1 MTAYDTTIDAD
12 SPVAHYKLGEASGT
26 TLVARVGPN
35 GTYSASG
42 ITYNVA
48 GLLTANN
55 GADTAVSFLR
65 PSGSIGGSASIS
77 SANAQATFDATAQFS
92 LETWITPLSD
102 VARTTQQNVLDRT
115 FYGLYLTAANVPAI
129 FHSASGATNTT
140 ATNPLMAGQVYH
152 LVYTFDGTTHV
163 VYQDGASIISVAG
176 TRTVG
181 GGLGIAIYPG
191 GGESVNATMDEV
203 AVYTSGLTQSQVA
216 AHYNA
221 GIATA
226 DDTTKPGLPGMFSP
240 QLVPAGW
247 F

>member
-12 SPVAHYKLGEASGT
+12 SPAAHYKLGESSGT

-42 ITYNVA
+42 ITYSAA

-55 GADTAVSFLR
+55 GADTAISFLR
-65 PSGSIGGSASIS
+65 PSGSIGGSATV
-77 SANAQATFDATAQFS
+77 AAAAAQTAFDGTAQFS

-102 VARTTQQNVLDRT
+102 VARTTQQNILDRT
-115 FYGLYLTAANVPAI
+115 FYGLFMSASNVPAI
-129 FHSASGATNTT
+129 FHSASGATTT
-140 ATNPLMAGQVYH
+140 NATNPLAAGQVYH

-163 VYQDGASIISVAG
+163 VYQDAVSIISVTG

-181 GGLGIAIYPG
+181 GGLGIAIYPA
-191 GGESVNATMDEV
+191 GGESAHATMDEV
-203 AVYTSGLTQSQVA
+203 AVYTAALTQSQVT
-216 AHYNA
+216 AHHNA

-226 DDTTKPGLPGMFSP
+226 DNTTKPALPGMFTP
-240 QLVPAGW
+240 QLVETGW